1 MRRFANSIIDTAVN
15 KPKFPWRVL
24 ICANTVAFSRFIGV
38 LQALL
43 HRVLELTVR
52 AYIYIYIFIF
62 IFIFFIYL
70 WCEKSLDSLNI

>member
-1 MRRFANSIIDTAVN
+1 MRRFVNSIIDTAVN

-24 ICANTVAFSRFIGV
+24 ICADTVAFSRFIWV

-52 AYIYIYIFIF
+52 AYIYIFIYIYIF
-62 IFIFFIYL
+62 YL
-70 WCEKSLDSLNI
+70 FMV